1 MPSVKYAYKKS
12 KQLKM
17 PIITVA
23 IEFKKKWFPL
33 EAYVDSGATYSVFTA
48 QIADYIGLSYR
59 EGLRK
64 YVQVGNGAFIP
75 IYLHDLQIQVG
86 KNRITV
92 PIGFSEKLGINFNL
106 IGRVGFFDYFKVCF
120 DEKNYII
127 QLIPFEWNNST
138 ANKHI

>member
-1 MPSVKYAYKKS
+1 MPTVKFKYKIS
-12 KQLKM
+12 KTLKM

-23 IEFKKKWFPL
+23 IEFNKKWFPI

-64 YVQVGNGAFIP
+64 YVQVGNGALIP

-127 QLIPFEWNNST
+127 QFFPFGCDDT
-138 ANKHI
+138 AVNIK